1 MAKKYYSTK
10 IVGVGGEV
18 AKFTSLVKML
28 VIFDDSMVL
37 PELRDFSVL
46 HSGNKLTDV
55 IKAGDILQ
63 IADNKFKILKVGNEV
78 NNNIR
83 SLGHIVIKF
92 NDDKEELLEGSLHV
106 EDKPIPKIRIG
117 DEIAIVEAS
126 ASALSGK
133 TAMVV
138 GEDKGTCAVV
148 SLILNDNGA
157 RLVDD
162 ADAAD
167 IVVDVKVRTDATV
180 ADGR

>member
-46 HSGNKLTDV
+46 HSGNKLTDI
-55 IKAGDILQ
+55 IKPGDYLQ
-63 IADNKFKILKVGNEV
+63 IADNKFKILRVGNEV

-92 NDDKEELLEGSLHV
+92 NNDKEELLEGSLHV

-117 DEIAIVEAS
+117 DEIAIYEAS
-126 ASALSGK
+126 ASVLAGK
-133 TAMVV
+133 TAAVV
-138 GEDKGTCAVV
+138 GDDKTLCAAIAV
-148 SLILNDNGA
+148 ILNDNGA
-157 RLVDD
+157 KIVDGD
-162 ADAAD
+162 AAAD
-167 IVVDVKVRTDATV
+167 IIVNIP
-180 ADGR
+180 

>member
-55 IKAGDILQ
+55 INAGDILQ
-63 IADNKFKILKVGNEV
+63 IADNKFKILRVGNEV

-117 DEIAIVEAS
+117 DEIAIYEAT
-126 ASALSGK
+126 ASVLSGK
-133 TAMVV
+133 TAVVV
-138 GEDKGTCAVV
+138 GDDRALCTAVAV
-148 SLILNDNGA
+148 ILNDNGA
-157 RLVDD
+157 RILEKEE
-162 ADAAD
+162 ADKAN
-167 IVVDVKVRTDATV
+167 IVVDIK
-180 ADGR
+180 

>member
-10 IVGVGGEV
+10 IVGIGGEV

-55 IKAGDILQ
+55 IKPGDTLKV
-63 IADNKFKILKVGNEV
+63 ADSEFKILSVGNEV
-78 NNNIR
+78 NNNIK

-92 NDDKEELLEGSLHV
+92 NDDKDDLLEGSIHV

-117 DEIAIVEAS
+117 DEIAIIEA
-126 ASALSGK
+126 ASQSLTGK
-133 TAMVV
+133 TFAISGNAEL
-138 GEDKGTCAVV
+138 GEAVAQ
-148 SLILNDNGA
+148 ILKDNGA
-157 RLVDD
+157 EIVDGD
-162 ADAAD
+162 AD
-167 IVVDVKVRTDATV
+167 IIVKVK
-180 ADGR
+180 

>member
-10 IVGVGGEV
+10 IVGIGGEV

-37 PELRDFSVL
+37 PELREFSVL

-55 IKAGDILQ
+55 IKPGDILKL
-63 IADNKFKILKVGNEV
+63 ADSEFKILNVGNEV

-92 NDDKEELLEGSLHV
+92 NDDREDLLEGSIHV

-117 DEIAIVEAS
+117 DEISVIEAH
-126 ASALSGK
+126 ATALSGK
-133 TAMVV
+133 TAALSC
-138 GEDKGTCAVV
+138 GDKELCKAVAQ
-148 SLILNDNGA
+148 ILKENGA
-157 RLVDD
+157 QIVDGD
-162 ADAAD
+162 AD
-167 IVVDVKVRTDATV
+167 IVVKVK
-180 ADGR
+180 

>member
-46 HSGNKLTDV
+46 HSGNKLTDI
-55 IKAGDILQ
+55 IKPGDILQ
-63 IADNKFKILKVGNEV
+63 IADNKFKILRVGNEV

-117 DEIAIVEAS
+117 DEISILEAS
-126 ASALSGK
+126 AAALSGT
-133 TAMVV
+133 TATVV
-138 GEDKGTCAVV
+138 GTDTALCATLR
-148 SLILNDNGA
+148 LILNDNGA
-157 RLVDD
+157 KVVEDED
-162 ADAAD
+162 AD
-167 IVVDVKVRTDATV
+167 IIVKVK
-180 ADGR
+180 